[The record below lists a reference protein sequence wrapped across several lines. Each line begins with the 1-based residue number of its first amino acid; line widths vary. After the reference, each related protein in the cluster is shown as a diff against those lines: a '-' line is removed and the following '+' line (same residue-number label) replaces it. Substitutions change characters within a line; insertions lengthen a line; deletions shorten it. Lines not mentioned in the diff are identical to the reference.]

1 MHLPIHDQEP
11 DGETK
16 VFVTRAGR
24 RYLNTASESD
34 ASSSAKV
41 IGIVTI
47 ILGIAALA
55 APFVVGESMLLF
67 VGLVVTVAG
76 VLRMIWAF
84 RTHTLRS
91 GFWKFLVGV
100 LTLLAG
106 VFILGHP
113 LLASGALTIILASYL
128 FMDGLVEIIVAFTLE
143 GSKGKGWLLAG
154 GVLSVLLACLLFF
167 QAPFSGVIAIG
178 VLMGVKLIFIGL
190 IALLLGTTLHNLMRV
205 QGT

>member
-1 MHLPIHDQEP
+1 M
-11 DGETK
+11 
-16 VFVTRAGR
+16 
-24 RYLNTASESD
+24 NTASESD

-84 RTHTLRS
+84 RTHSLRS
-91 GFWKFLVGV
+91 GIWKFLVGA

-106 VFILGHP
+106 VLILGHP
-113 LLASGALTIILASYL
+113 LLASGALTIVLASYL
-128 FMDGLVEIIVAFTLE
+128 FMDGLVEIMVALALE
-143 GSKGKGWLLAG
+143 GVKGKAWVLTG

-178 VLMGVKLIFIGL
+178 VLMGIKLIFIGL
-190 IALLLGTTLHNLMRV
+190 IALLLGTTVHNMMRV

>member
-1 MHLPIHDQEP
+1 M
-11 DGETK
+11 
-16 VFVTRAGR
+16 
-24 RYLNTASESD
+24 NTASESD

-41 IGIVTI
+41 IGIITI

-84 RTHTLRS
+84 RTDSFGS
-91 GFWKFLVGV
+91 GAWKFLVGV

-113 LLASGALTIILASYL
+113 LLASGTLTLILASYL
-128 FMDGLVEIIVAFTLE
+128 FLDGLVEFIVALTLE

-154 GVLSVLLACLLFF
+154 GLLSIFLAWLLFF
-167 QAPFSGVIAIG
+167 QVPFSGVIAIG
-178 VLMGVKLIFIGL
+178 ILMGVKLIFIGL
-190 IALLLGTTLHNLMRV
+190 IALLLGTTLHDLMKV
-205 QGT
+205 QGS

>member
-1 MHLPIHDQEP
+1 M
-11 DGETK
+11 
-16 VFVTRAGR
+16 
-24 RYLNTASESD
+24 NTASESD
-34 ASSSAKV
+34 ASASAKV

-76 VLRMIWAF
+76 VLRMIWVF
-84 RTHTLRS
+84 RADSFGS
-91 GFWKFLVGV
+91 GAWKFLVGV

-106 VFILGHP
+106 VFIVGHP
-113 LLASGALTIILASYL
+113 LLASGVLTIVLASYL
-128 FMDGLVEIIVAFTLE
+128 FMDGLVEIIVAITLE
-143 GSKGKGWLLAG
+143 GSKGKGWLFAG

-190 IALLLGTTLHNLMRV
+190 IALLLGTTLHNLMKV
-205 QGT
+205 QGS

>member
-1 MHLPIHDQEP
+1 M
-11 DGETK
+11 
-16 VFVTRAGR
+16 
-24 RYLNTASESD
+24 NTASESD

-47 ILGIAALA
+47 ILGIAVLA

-84 RTHTLRS
+84 RTESFGS
-91 GFWKFLVGV
+91 GAWKFLMGV

-113 LLASGALTIILASYL
+113 LLASGTLTLILASYL
-128 FMDGLVEIIVAFTLE
+128 FLDGLVEFIVALTLE

-154 GVLSVLLACLLFF
+154 GVLSIFLACLLFL
-167 QAPFSGVIAIG
+167 QVPFSGVIAIG
-178 VLMGVKLIFIGL
+178 ILMGVKLIFIGL
-190 IALLLGTTLHNLMRV
+190 IALRLGTTLHDLMRV

>member
-1 MHLPIHDQEP
+1 MHLPIHNQEP
-11 DGETK
+11 DGETE

-24 RYLNTASESD
+24 RYLTTASESD

-55 APFVVGESMLLF
+55 APLVVGESMLLF

-76 VLRMIWAF
+76 VLRIIWVF
-84 RTHTLRS
+84 RTDSFGR
-91 GFWKFLVGV
+91 GAWKFLVGV

-113 LLASGALTIILASYL
+113 LLASGTLTLILAGYL
-128 FMDGLVEIIVAFTLE
+128 FLDGLVEFIVALTLE

-154 GVLSVLLACLLFF
+154 GVLSVLLAWLLFF
-167 QAPFSGVIAIG
+167 QVPFSGVIAIG
-178 VLMGVKLIFIGL
+178 ILMGVKLIFIGL
-190 IALLLGTTLHNLMRV
+190 MALLLGTTLHNLMRV